1 MRNILITG
9 GSLINKGAQAMVYVT
24 VCEMRKRFP
33 DRKILVVMNK
43 SGIPKDVDVNNF
55 KFDIIDPKDLGID
68 DLFCFD
74 GFRRIKIRIK
84 AFLRLFHVKKQYQRI
99 QLWKNTDYVMDISG
113 FVIGK
118 KWGMQKSCREAR
130 KAAVAKRYGAK
141 CIFLP
146 QSFGPFDFTG
156 MSEHNLQKGH
166 GLLKKW
172 LGCAEII
179 YAREA
184 SGKQMLEET
193 YGLRNVRL
201 AQDIVLQNKGY
212 ELQEIYKTIP
222 DKPHIQ
228 IRERSVGLIPNIHV
242 TNYKKNDVYSLWDAA
257 VRELLQRSYT
267 VYLLVHDISD
277 YRIIEEIKRRYQDD
291 ERVILL
297 KNDFACEEFD
307 QLVTQFDFLLASRYH
322 AIVHAYRNA
331 VPCVVLGWAD
341 KYQELLGWVNQQEY
355 ALDLRE
361 EVDSEELLR
370 KIRKMDSDK
379 SASAAKIRE
388 SVDRIQKR
396 SVFTELD
403 KILAEESAE

>member
-33 DRKILVVMNK
+33 DKRILVVMNK
-43 SGIPKDVDVNNF
+43 TGIPEGVNINNF
-55 KFDIIDPKDLGID
+55 KFEIIDPKELGID

-74 GFRRIKIRIK
+74 GLRRIKIRIK
-84 AFLRLFHVKKQYQRI
+84 AILRFFNLKKQYRKI

-156 MSEHNLQKGH
+156 MSEHNLKKGH
-166 GLLKKW
+166 RLLKKW
-172 LGCAEII
+172 LGCATVI
-179 YAREA
+179 YAREE
-184 SGKQMLEET
+184 SGKKMLEET
-193 YGLRNVRL
+193 YGLTNVKL
-201 AQDIVLQNKGY
+201 AQDIVLQNRGY
-212 ELQEIYKTIP
+212 ELQEIYKIP
-222 DKPHIQ
+222 PKK
-228 IRERSVGLIPNIHV
+228 REVEIKEKSVALIPNIHV
-242 TNYKKNDVYSLWDAA
+242 MNNKSNDVYALWEAA
-257 VRELLQRSYT
+257 VKELLKRSYH

-277 YRIIEEIKRRYQDD
+277 FKIIQEIKNRYKDE
-291 ERVILL
+291 ERVVLL
-297 KNDFACEEFD
+297 QDDFACEEFD
-307 QLVTQFDFLLASRYH
+307 QIVNKFDFLIASRYH

-341 KYQELLGWVNQQEY
+341 KYAELLGWVNQQEFG
-355 ALDLRE
+355 LDLRKKVE
-361 EVDSEELLR
+361 ARELIE
-370 KIRKMDSDK
+370 KVQKMDSDK
-379 SASAAKIRE
+379 AISTSEIHKNVEKIQRN
-388 SVDRIQKR
+388 
-396 SVFTELD
+396 SVFAEMD
-403 KILAEESAE
+403 KYWA

>member
-33 DRKILVVMNK
+33 DKKILVVMNK
-43 SGIPKDVDVNNF
+43 SGIPKDVDIHNF
-55 KFDIIDPKDLGID
+55 KFEIIDPKELGID

-74 GFRRIKIRIK
+74 GFKRIKVRIR
-84 AFLRLFHVKKQYQRI
+84 AFLRLFHVQKQRRRI

-113 FVIGK
+113 FSIGK

-156 MSEHNLQKGH
+156 MSECNLKKGH
-166 GLLKKW
+166 RLLKKW
-172 LGCAEII
+172 LGCAEVI

-222 DKPHIQ
+222 DKQRIQ
-228 IRERSVGLIPNIHV
+228 IRERSVALIPNIHV
-242 TNYKKNDVYSLWDAA
+242 VKYKKNDVYALWETA
-257 VRELLQRSYT
+257 VRELLERSYT

-277 YRIIEEIKRRYQDD
+277 YRIIEEIKKQYQDD
-291 ERVILL
+291 ESVILL
-297 KNDFACEEFD
+297 KNNFACEEFD
-307 QLVTQFDFLLASRYH
+307 QLVSEFDFLIASRYH
-322 AIVHAYRNA
+322 SIVHAYRNA
-331 VPCVVLGWAD
+331 VPCVALGWAD
-341 KYQELLGWVNQQEY
+341 KYVTLLESVGQEQYVMDMRQTVVEQDLVGAIDDMITHRMENQ
-355 ALDLRE
+355 D
-361 EVDSEELLR
+361 
-370 KIRKMDSDK
+370 KIRTKVED
-379 SASAAKIRE
+379 
-388 SVDRIQKR
+388 IQKGN
-396 SVFTELD
+396 VFERIK
-403 KILAEESAE
+403 KIAD